1 MQNNDMKKLILVTG
15 ASRGLGLAIVKELLD
30 SGYFV
35 VGVARSQTSEIDDIY
50 HSHQKNNFSFE
61 MFDLSNGGLIKEF
74 CRSLNS
80 KYGRFYGLVNNAGL
94 GGDGILS
101 TMHEKDINNIFAV
114 NLIAPTLLC
123 KYISRG
129 MLLNKDGRII
139 NIASIIANTGFSGLS
154 VYGASKAGLIGLTK
168 SLSRELGKIN
178 ITVNSV
184 SPGFLE
190 TNMTE
195 VLDEVR
201 LSSIRKRSP
210 FNRFTKV
217 FEVANAVKFLLSA
230 EASGVH
236 GTNLVVDLGS
246 TA

>member
-1 MQNNDMKKLILVTG
+1 VTG
-15 ASRGLGLAIVKELLD
+15 ASRGLGIAIVKELLD
-30 SGYFV
+30 GGYFV
-35 VGVARSQTSEIDDIY
+35 VGVARTKTSEIEAIFN
-50 HSHQKNNFSFE
+50 SAQKENFAFE
-61 MFDLSNGGLIKEF
+61 SFDLSNGGLIKEF
-74 CRSLNS
+74 SGLLSS

-94 GGDGILS
+94 GKDGILS
-101 TMHEKDINNIFAV
+101 TMHEKDIADIYSV
-114 NLIAPTLLC
+114 NLVAPTLLC

-129 MLLNKDGRII
+129 MLLNKEGRII

-178 ITVNSV
+178 ITVNSI

-195 VLDEVR
+195 ILDEKT

-217 FEVANAVKFLLSA
+217 YEVAKTVKFLLSA